1 MQPSGAAL
9 QGKAAAPRRRAGY
22 TPPAWR
28 HAFVAGTAIVA
39 LASAGCA
46 TKRDVRD
53 LREQMAAMQARQDSL
68 FRALAEQNRA
78 LMDSVRQA
86 NEMML
91 RVRGELGNQLVA
103 MERQLIQIQ
112 ELAGQSQQQL
122 ASLRQQVSSRQ
133 QQLAA
138 PPAMEQPAN
147 EPAPGSASSAEQLYR
162 VGKEQLQRGNVSVAR
177 QAFAQLMRDHL
188 THELAPEAQ
197 LQLAE
202 TYYLERSYDR
212 ALQELER
219 VPEVFPGTPA
229 APRAL
234 YRAGVIAEEQGNIP
248 RARSYFQRVISGY
261 PTSEES
267 AMAREKLRRLSD
279 R

>member
-9 QGKAAAPRRRAGY
+9 QGRAAAPRRRAGRAL
-22 TPPAWR
+22 PAWR
-28 HAFVAGTAIVA
+28 HAFLGGTAIVA

-53 LREQMAAMQARQDSL
+53 VREQMAAMQARQDSL

-86 NEMML
+86 NELML

-103 MERQLIQIQ
+103 LERQLIQIQ

-122 ASLRQQVSSRQ
+122 ASLRQQVTSRQ

-138 PPAMEQPAN
+138 PPAMEQPAD
-147 EPAPGSASSAEQLYR
+147 EPAAGSGAGAEQLYR
-162 VGKEQLQRGNVSVAR
+162 AGMEQLRRGNTSVAR

-202 TYYLERSYDR
+202 TFYLERSYDR

-267 AMAREKLRRLSD
+267 ATAREKLRRLSD